1 MNAAETADLAATYA
15 TLLTDKEMEVRL
27 SAVKEIEKVARSCG
41 AETFSECVLPVFDKV
56 FETLVC
62 DLGYLYPEAFT
73 PYVKCTHLIEILIC

>member
-27 SAVKEIEKVARSCG
+27 SAVKEIEKVARICG

-56 FETLVC
+56 FEARSDARASRFLH
-62 DLGYLYPEAFT
+62 PA
-73 PYVKCTHLIEILIC
+73 HAWS

>member
-56 FETLVC
+56 FEFFWEESWHTRLHSPPRGA
-62 DLGYLYPEAFT
+62 L
-73 PYVKCTHLIEILIC
+73 